1 MKKIIRP
8 ALILMLSIA
17 LALISAAFTNTAS
30 RQAGKFAE
38 FSNAAFAYQTTA
50 TPLPKQDHS
59 EVGSTDGLTLMSF
72 FIVAII
78 VIPIIIKRKN
88 WSDS

>member
-8 ALILMLSIA
+8 ALILIISIA
-17 LALISAAFTNTAS
+17 LALISAAFTNNAS
-30 RQAGKFAE
+30 HQTGKFAE
-38 FSNAAFAYQTTA
+38 YSNAAFVYQTTA

-72 FIVAII
+72 IIVAII
-78 VIPIIIKRKN
+78 VIPIILKRKN
-88 WSDS
+88 WSVS

>member
-8 ALILMLSIA
+8 ALIFIISIT

-30 RQAGKFAE
+30 QQSRKFAE
-38 FSNAAFAYQTTA
+38 FSNTAFTYQITA

-59 EVGSTDGLTLMSF
+59 EVGSTDGVMVMSF
-72 FIVAII
+72 IIVAII

-88 WSDS
+88 WSDT

>member
-8 ALILMLSIA
+8 ALILIISLT

-30 RQAGKFAE
+30 RQSGKFAE
-38 FSNAAFAYQTTA
+38 FSNTAFAYQITA

-59 EVGSTDGLTLMSF
+59 EVGSTDGVTIMSF
-72 FIVAII
+72 IIVAII
-78 VIPIIIKRKN
+78 VVPIIIKRKN
-88 WSDS
+88 WSDA

>member
-8 ALILMLSIA
+8 VLILIVSMA
-17 LALISAAFTNTAS
+17 LASISAAFTNTAS
-30 RQAGKFAE
+30 RQSGKFAE
-38 FSNAAFAYQTTA
+38 FSNAAFVYQVTA

-72 FIVAII
+72 IIGAII
-78 VIPIIIKRKN
+78 IIPIVLKRRN
-88 WSDS
+88 WSDA